1 MRRAFRALSLT
12 RAVFLKRKRVM
23 CVRACVC
30 ACVCV
35 PFALC
40 CSQFL
45 ELPLEW
51 GSGSA

>member
-1 MRRAFRALSLT
+1 MRRAFRALSLA

-23 CVRACVC
+23 CARARV
-30 ACVCV
+30 CVCV

-40 CSQFL
+40 CTQFL